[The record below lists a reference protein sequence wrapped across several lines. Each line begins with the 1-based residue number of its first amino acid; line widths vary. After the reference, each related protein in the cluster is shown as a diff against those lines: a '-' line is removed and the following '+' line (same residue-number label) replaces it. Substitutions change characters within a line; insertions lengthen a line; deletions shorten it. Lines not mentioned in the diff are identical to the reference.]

1 MKIKDKNLY
10 YVGGVVRDEILGI
23 PSFDIDFCYEGNAIE
38 FAKDL
43 NIIKINPNFGT
54 VRVQSEEGEIDIA
67 STRTETYP
75 KPGHLP
81 VVKEIGC
88 SLKED
93 LKRRDFTINALAKNT
108 LNNEIIDYFNGLND
122 IKNKKLRVLHD
133 NSFIDDPSRIIRG
146 LKFAVRFGFELEEET
161 KKLQNE
167 YLENINYDMSYHRLK
182 KELKETF
189 NLNRIDAFNRFIS
202 DDIYKLLGPNQK
214 PCKISQNI
222 EKIIKD
228 FEIKSPWII
237 YLGQFDLSNFELTN
251 DEKTIIEEYRLIKKT
266 KPQNDIEI
274 YNLFVDKPLESV
286 ILYAISVN
294 EEIALRYLE
303 ELFKIRLE
311 TTGTDLKEL
320 GIKQGK
326 IYQEIFGFLI
336 KAKIENP
343 ELSKNQEIDL
353 IKMRFL

>member
-1 MKIKDKNLY
+1 VKIKDKNLY

-38 FAKDL
+38 FAQNL
-43 NIIKINPNFGT
+43 NIIKSNPDFGT
-54 VRVQSEEGEIDIA
+54 VRVLSEEGEIDIA

-75 KPGHLP
+75 KAGHLP

-108 LNNEIIDYFNGLND
+108 LNNEIIDYFNGLDD

-167 YLENINYDMSYHRLK
+167 YLENINYDMSYHRIK

-189 NLNRIDAFNRFIS
+189 NLNRMEAFNRFIK

-214 PCKISQNI
+214 PCKISQNT

-228 FEIKSPWII
+228 FGIKSPWII

-251 DEKTIIEEYRLIKKT
+251 EEKTIIEDFQQIKDYR
-266 KPQNDIEI
+266 PNNDYEI
-274 YNLFVDKPLESV
+274 YKLFNNKTLESI
-286 ILYAISVN
+286 ILYAISV
-294 EEIALRYLE
+294 EEDIALRYLE
-303 ELFKIRLE
+303 NLSKIKLE
-311 TTGTDLKEL
+311 TKGTDLEEL

-326 IYQEIFGFLI
+326 IYQEIFDFLLKYKIEYPQISKKDEIILI
-336 KAKIENP
+336 KE
-343 ELSKNQEIDL
+343 
-353 IKMRFL
+353 RFL

>member
-10 YVGGVVRDEILGI
+10 YVGGVVRDEILDI
-23 PSFDIDFCYEGNAIE
+23 PCFDVDFCYEGNAIG
-38 FAKDL
+38 FAKNL
-43 NIIKINPNFGT
+43 NIIKINPDFGT

-75 KPGHLP
+75 KAGHLP

-146 LKFAVRFGFELEEET
+146 LKFAVRFDFELEEET
-161 KKLQNE
+161 KKLQDE
-167 YLENINYDMSYHRLK
+167 YLRNINYDMSYHRIK

-189 NLNRIDAFNRFIS
+189 NLNRMEAFNRFIK

-214 PCKISQNI
+214 LYKISQNT

-228 FEIKSPWII
+228 FGIKSPWII

-251 DEKTIIEEYRLIKKT
+251 EEKTIIEDFQQIKDHR
-266 KPQNDIEI
+266 PNNDYEI
-274 YNLFVDKPLESV
+274 YKLFNNKTLESI
-286 ILYAISVN
+286 ILYAILVN
-294 EEIALRYLE
+294 EDIALRYLDN
-303 ELFKIRLE
+303 LSKIKIETKGADLE
-311 TTGTDLKEL
+311 EL

-326 IYQEIFGFLI
+326 IYQEIFDFLL
-336 KAKIENP
+336 KCKIENP
-343 ELSKNQEIDL
+343 QISKKDEIAL
-353 IKMRFL
+353 IKERFL